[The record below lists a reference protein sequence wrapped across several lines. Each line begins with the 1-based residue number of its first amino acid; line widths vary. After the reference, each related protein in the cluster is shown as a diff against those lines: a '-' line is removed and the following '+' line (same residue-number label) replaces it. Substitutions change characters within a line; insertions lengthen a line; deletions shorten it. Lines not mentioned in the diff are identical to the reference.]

1 VHVFCLSCNVKKST
15 TNVKLS
21 ENIRNKLM
29 LLSFLT
35 ICCLPESGT
44 RKALFWSVTI
54 NNKHVSTA
62 QIEPVQDKY
71 ILSVSITGTSSWLK
85 YDTGMT
91 LELVKV
97 V

>member
-1 VHVFCLSCNVKKST
+1 
-15 TNVKLS
+15 
-21 ENIRNKLM
+21 M

-71 ILSVSITGTSSWLK
+71 ILSVSITGTSS
-85 YDTGMT
+85 
-91 LELVKV
+91 
-97 V
+97 